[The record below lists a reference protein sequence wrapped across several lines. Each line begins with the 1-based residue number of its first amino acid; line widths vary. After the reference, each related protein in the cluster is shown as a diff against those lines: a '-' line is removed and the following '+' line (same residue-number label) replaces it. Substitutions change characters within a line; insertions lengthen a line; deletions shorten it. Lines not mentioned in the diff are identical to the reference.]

1 MPQTHAELLF
11 DHTMSISEN
20 IFWDATVFCTNYF
33 DETLCDFADTNWSG
47 YIKGNQTD
55 EKLTCCL

>member
-20 IFWDATVFCTNYF
+20 IFWGATVFCTNYF
-33 DETLCDFADTNWSG
+33 DETLCDFADTN
-47 YIKGNQTD
+47 
-55 EKLTCCL
+55 